1 MAATPNQNDPNLKA
15 IHDRTDA
22 LIAMVT
28 EQVMTHQF
36 DSADRALLSRLV
48 EEGLGDTRGLV
59 RLRFASTIGD
69 IGEAATPV
77 LIEALA
83 HNKNEVIRRAAAKT
97 LTLIGDPAAVPT
109 LLHAFLHDDD
119 QVVRSSAIG
128 ALARTGGELAVPP
141 LLDILGGST
150 ADETI
155 KGHAAW
161 ALAFIGAEATEY
173 LTPALKS
180 DSLDVRCAVLG
191 AIVKVIQDQPNPKLT
206 ELLIAALQD
215 PAAIMRA
222 EAASGLGQINIT
234 AALPHLITACGD
246 VDVDVRKAAVSAI
259 GKVGDA
265 SSLPTLQAALDDP
278 ETVVKVLA
286 KVAIG
291 LLERRSAD
299 DDWD

>member
-1 MAATPNQNDPNLKA
+1 MAATPTPIDPNLQA

-36 DSADRALLSRLV
+36 DGNDQALLSRLV

-59 RLRFASTIGD
+59 RLRFASTIGE

-77 LIEALA
+77 LVEALA

-97 LTLIGDPAAVPT
+97 LTLIGDPWAVPT

-141 LLDILGGST
+141 LLDILGDAQ

-161 ALAFIGAEATEY
+161 ALAFIGAETTEY

-180 DSLDVRCAVLG
+180 DSLDVKCAVLG
-191 AIVKVIQDQPNPKLT
+191 AIVKVIQDQPNPQLT
-206 ELLIAALQD
+206 ELLIAALKD
-215 PAAIMRA
+215 PEAIIRA
-222 EAASGLGQINIT
+222 EAASGLGQVNII
-234 AALPHLITACGD
+234 AALPDLVLACSD
-246 VDVDVRKAAVSAI
+246 VDVNVRKAAVSAI
-259 GKVGDA
+259 GKVGDT

-278 ETVVKVLA
+278 EAVVKVLA

-299 DDWD
+299 DDWV